1 MEVGSHTRVL
11 VTGASKGIG
20 RATAQAFAERG
31 CRVGLLARGREE
43 LEEAAA
49 ALPGEAIAVAADISD
64 REAAFGAVDRFCEE
78 AGGLDV
84 LVANAGVAHYGP
96 FLDTDLDG
104 IEQMIRV
111 NVLGTVYSVR
121 AGLDR
126 MVEQARGHLV
136 VVSSGAGQ
144 RAFPH
149 AATYGG
155 TKAFGRGF
163 AEALRHEL
171 SGTGVSVT
179 TVYPGEIRTELHA
192 HERDRMPDW
201 YSSEKALNP
210 DGVATAIVSAVE
222 RDRRSVYVPGIVR
235 LLGLNGIAPG
245 LVDRL
250 LRIIRG
256 PSAAPRPR

>member
-1 MEVGSHTRVL
+1 ML

-31 CRVGLLARGREE
+31 CRVGLIARGRTE
-43 LEEAAA
+43 LEAAA
-49 ALPGEAIAVAADISD
+49 AELPGEAIAIAADISD
-64 REAAFGAVDRFCEE
+64 REAAFSAVGEFCER

-96 FLDTDLDG
+96 FLDSDLDG
-104 IEQMIRV
+104 VEQMIQV
-111 NVLGTVYSVR
+111 NVLGTAYTVR
-121 AGLDR
+121 AGLER
-126 MVEQARGHLV
+126 MVDQAGGHLV
-136 VVSSGAGQ
+136 IVSSGAGQ

-149 AATYGG
+149 AAVYGG
-155 TKAFGRGF
+155 TKAFGRGL

-171 SGTGVSVT
+171 SGTGVSLT
-179 TVYPGEIRTELHA
+179 TVYPGEIHTELHA

-201 YSSEKALNP
+201 YKSDQALEP
-210 DGVATAIVSAVE
+210 SGVATAIVGAVE
-222 RDRRSVYVPGIVR
+222 RDRRAVYVPGIVR

-256 PSAAPRPR
+256 PAAAPRPR